1 MHVLFSDGTEI
12 KYVRKEHIMA
22 ENSKKEISFEEALER
37 LNEIVKALEHSDAP
51 PRWFTQ
57 TFRRRCC
64 SGQAVYDQIDQAE
77 AKIKQLVRSSDGTL
91 EEQDFVATDDASAT
105 KSSNT

>member
-1 MHVLFSDGTEI
+1 
-12 KYVRKEHIMA
+12 MA
-22 ENSKKEISFEEALER
+22 ENNKKEISFEEALEH

-51 PRWFTQ
+51 LDDSLKLFEEGVALVKQ
-57 TFRRRCC
+57 CN
-64 SGQAVYDQIDQAE
+64 DQIDQAE

>member
-1 MHVLFSDGTEI
+1 
-12 KYVRKEHIMA
+12 MA
-22 ENSKKEISFEEALER
+22 TNNKKEISFEEALER

-51 PRWFTQ
+51 LDDSLKLFEEGVTLVKQ
-57 TFRRRCC
+57 CN
-64 SGQAVYDQIDQAE
+64 DLIDQAE
-77 AKIKQLVRSSDGTL
+77 AKIKQLVRSSDGTF

>member
-1 MHVLFSDGTEI
+1 
-12 KYVRKEHIMA
+12 MA

-37 LNEIVKALEHSDAP
+37 LNEIVKALEHSDA
-51 PRWFTQ
+51 RLDDSLKLFEEGVALVKQ
-57 TFRRRCC
+57 CN
-64 SGQAVYDQIDQAE
+64 DQIDQAE

-91 EEQDFVATDDASAT
+91 EEQDFVAADDANAT

>member
-1 MHVLFSDGTEI
+1 
-12 KYVRKEHIMA
+12 MA
-22 ENSKKEISFEEALER
+22 ENNKKEISFEEALER
-37 LNEIVKALEHSDAP
+37 LHEIVKALEHSDAP
-51 PRWFTQ
+51 LDDSLKLFEEGVTLVKQ
-57 TFRRRCC
+57 CN
-64 SGQAVYDQIDQAE
+64 DQIDQAE

>member
-1 MHVLFSDGTEI
+1 
-12 KYVRKEHIMA
+12 MA
-22 ENSKKEISFEEALER
+22 ENNKKEISFEEALER

-51 PRWFTQ
+51 LDDSLKLFEEGVALVKQ
-57 TFRRRCC
+57 CN
-64 SGQAVYDQIDQAE
+64 DQIDQAE

-91 EEQDFVATDDASAT
+91 EEQDFVATDDASAA

>member
-1 MHVLFSDGTEI
+1 
-12 KYVRKEHIMA
+12 MA
-22 ENSKKEISFEEALER
+22 ENNKKEISFEEALER

-51 PRWFTQ
+51 LDDSLKLFEEGVALVKQ
-57 TFRRRCC
+57 CN
-64 SGQAVYDQIDQAE
+64 DQIDQAE
-77 AKIKQLVRSSDGTL
+77 TKIKQLVRSSDGTF

>member
-1 MHVLFSDGTEI
+1 
-12 KYVRKEHIMA
+12 MA

-51 PRWFTQ
+51 LDDSLKLFEEGVALVKQ
-57 TFRRRCC
+57 CN
-64 SGQAVYDQIDQAE
+64 DQIDQAE

-91 EEQDFVATDDASAT
+91 EEQDFAVKDDASAT

>member
-1 MHVLFSDGTEI
+1 
-12 KYVRKEHIMA
+12 MA
-22 ENSKKEISFEEALER
+22 ENNKKEISFEEALER

-51 PRWFTQ
+51 LDDSLKLFEEGVALVKQ
-57 TFRRRCC
+57 CN
-64 SGQAVYDQIDQAE
+64 DQIDQAE

>member
-1 MHVLFSDGTEI
+1 
-12 KYVRKEHIMA
+12 MA
-22 ENSKKEISFEEALER
+22 TNNKKEISFEDALER

-51 PRWFTQ
+51 LDDSLKLFEEGVALVKQ
-57 TFRRRCC
+57 CN
-64 SGQAVYDQIDQAE
+64 DQIDQAE

>member
-1 MHVLFSDGTEI
+1 
-12 KYVRKEHIMA
+12 MA

-51 PRWFTQ
+51 LDDSLKLFEEGVALVKQ
-57 TFRRRCC
+57 CN
-64 SGQAVYDQIDQAE
+64 DQIDQAE

>member
-1 MHVLFSDGTEI
+1 
-12 KYVRKEHIMA
+12 MA

-51 PRWFTQ
+51 LDDSLKLFEEGVALVKQ
-57 TFRRRCC
+57 CN
-64 SGQAVYDQIDQAE
+64 DQIDQAE

-91 EEQDFVATDDASAT
+91 EEQDFAVKDDASAT
-105 KSSNT
+105 

>member
-1 MHVLFSDGTEI
+1 
-12 KYVRKEHIMA
+12 MA
-22 ENSKKEISFEEALER
+22 ENSKKKISFEEALER

-51 PRWFTQ
+51 LDDSLKLFEEGVALVKQ
-57 TFRRRCC
+57 CN
-64 SGQAVYDQIDQAE
+64 DQIDQAE

>member
-1 MHVLFSDGTEI
+1 
-12 KYVRKEHIMA
+12 MA

-51 PRWFTQ
+51 LDDSLKLFEEGVALVKQ
-57 TFRRRCC
+57 CN
-64 SGQAVYDQIDQAE
+64 DQIDQAE

-91 EEQDFVATDDASAT
+91 EEQDFAVTDDASAT